1 MRNSAFALI
10 VLAGLSSAGC
20 TVYMD
25 AEEQVAREEK
35 RFTVSS
41 SPEVVVSTFDGPI
54 ELRAWDRTEVLVEIE
69 KRAADQD
76 GLKSIEVRAEK
87 QGNRVQV
94 EVVRPRGRDTFVG
107 IGVHVSPHAK
117 LTVSIPRQATLEAR
131 SGDGSIRADRLEGK
145 ITLRTSDGSV
155 TATGVKGE
163 MDIESGD
170 GSVTIED
177 ADGAVRISTGDGGI
191 RSTGRFDSLD
201 VKSGDGSVTV
211 RVEPGSEMKSDWSL
225 RTEDGSIAVYLP
237 DAFNGELDARTGD
250 GVVRSEF
257 EVQGADTAGS
267 DHERERDRGELRGRL
282 GAGGKLLRIRTG
294 DGTIS
299 LRNW

>member
-1 MRNSAFALI
+1 MRHSAFALI

-25 AEEQVAREEK
+25 AEEQVAREDK
-35 RFTVSS
+35 RFAVSA

-54 ELRAWDRTEVLVEIE
+54 EVRSWDRNEVLVEIE
-69 KRAADQD
+69 KKAADED
-76 GLKSIEVRAEK
+76 GLKSIEVRADH
-87 QGNRVQV
+87 QGNRVEV

-107 IGVHVSPHAK
+107 IGVHISPHAK
-117 LTVSIPRQATLEAR
+117 LTVSMPRQGTLEAR
-131 SGDGSIRADRLEGK
+131 SGDGSIRAERLEGK

-155 TATGVKGE
+155 TATGIKGE
-163 MDIESGD
+163 MDVESGD

-177 ADGAVRISTGDGGI
+177 ADGAIRVSTGDGGI

-211 RVEPGSEMKSDWSL
+211 RAEPGSEMKSDWSL
-225 RTEDGSIAVYLP
+225 RTEDGSVALYLP
-237 DAFNGELDARTGD
+237 DSFNGELDARTGD

-257 EVQGADTAGS
+257 EVQGARTEG
-267 DHERERDRGELRGRL
+267 RDRNRGELRGRL
-282 GAGGKLLRIRTG
+282 GTGGKLLRIRTG